1 MELARSHFIGV
12 VAVAFGAAFLGFFV
26 RGFGQLLL
34 SREVA
39 QTLAAPLF
47 VGGLVLAVLAFLLS
61 VLVALGLVRLTD

>member
-1 MELARSHFIGV
+1 MKLARSHFIGV
-12 VAVAFGAAFLGFFV
+12 VAVAFGAAVLGFFV

-39 QTLAAPLF
+39 QALAAPLF

-61 VLVALGLVRLTD
+61 VLVALGLVCLTD